1 MKYLYLTIFSLFA
14 FALSAQDEIQL
25 TGKIISYDMSD
36 RHNDEDAFD
45 GDPAT
50 YVSGNTSKSWI
61 GYDFEEPCV
70 ITKICYAS
78 DTKTDSYTKMKGG
91 WFEGAN
97 SADFNDAVPL
107 YWITGEPVK
116 GELKEAEVNI
126 SLGVRYVRFMGP
138 FNDHT
143 RIAELQFYSSKGVGD
158 DKKMCSIANIPI
170 ISIKSL
176 DGTDPYDKENEIA
189 SIVTGL
195 MPEGK
200 KFIQDTAQVRLRGN

>member
-1 MKYLYLTIFSLFA
+1 
-14 FALSAQDEIQL
+14 
-25 TGKIISYDMSD
+25 MSD

-70 ITKICYAS
+70 ITKIRYAS
-78 DTKTDSYTKMKGG
+78 DTKVDSYTKMKGG

-97 SADFNDAVPL
+97 LEDFGDAIPL
-107 YWITGEPVK
+107 YWITEEPVK

-126 SLGVRYVRFMGP
+126 SLGVHYVRFMGP

-143 RIAELQFYSSKGVGD
+143 RIAELQFYGSKGEGD
-158 DKKMCSIANIPI
+158 DKKS
-170 ISIKSL
+170 
-176 DGTDPYDKENEIA
+176 
-189 SIVTGL
+189 
-195 MPEGK
+195 
-200 KFIQDTAQVRLRGN
+200 VR